1 MGTKKWYRLE
11 IAILEGMVYDHHD
24 NKGARRVGKLGDGAE
39 VYRVVWLTGWLEVL
53 QTSAVAKKLLF
64 MKYKYSPVKRR
75 DLWLRYN
82 NYLKGSPRFLYHI
95 HQAN

>member
-1 MGTKKWYRLE
+1 M
-11 IAILEGMVYDHHD
+11 AGMVYDHHG

-39 VYRVVWLTGWLEVL
+39 VYRVAWLTGWLEVL

-64 MKYKYSPVKRR
+64 MQYKYSPMKGG
-75 DLWLRYN
+75 DLRLRYN
-82 NYLKGSPRFLYHI
+82 NYRKGSLRFLYHI